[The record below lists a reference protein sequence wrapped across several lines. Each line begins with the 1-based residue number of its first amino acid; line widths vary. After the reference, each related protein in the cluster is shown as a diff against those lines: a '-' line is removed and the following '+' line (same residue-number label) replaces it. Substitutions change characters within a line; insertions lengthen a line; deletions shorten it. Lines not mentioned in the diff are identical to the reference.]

1 MKACYPG
8 TFDPIT
14 NGHLDIIERASRLF
28 DEVVV
33 LIMVNPRKTCLFNSE
48 ERKQMVIDSLKS
60 IGNPQNVTV
69 MIGSGLT
76 VEFARKIGAAV
87 IIRGIRAVSDYEY
100 ELGQAT
106 ANMMLAHEIETAF
119 LIAKPQYSF
128 LSSSVCKEIALNG
141 GDLLNLV
148 PPQVEGPLKEK
159 MAVVAENLKRV
170 QGQI

>member
-1 MKACYPG
+1 MRGPSTCGG
-8 TFDPIT
+8 TRFNKSP
-14 NGHLDIIERASRLF
+14 LLRAISLH
-28 DEVVV
+28 
-33 LIMVNPRKTCLFNSE
+33 TE
-48 ERKQMVIDSLKS
+48 EDR
-60 IGNPQNVTV
+60 NEY
-69 MIGSGLT
+69 SGLT

-159 MAVVAENLKRV
+159 MAKVAENLKAA